1 MHIKQEEETITQ
13 ALVGILNHDYATR
26 GITWEMELEQTP
38 FVNSG
43 SSKKNRKKPD
53 VFVEIDGHEPVAI
66 EAKFADVR
74 GVKDQAIQHLGR
86 DYIYDYETQE
96 TAQLRVV
103 MAWRYPTRLRSVR
116 FRELEAELRSAEDLE
131 YVVIRLIDGTRYQ
144 IPGEGFV
151 QCNVKTIANTL
162 QALSLV
168 MKKVDDDSTAELSE
182 EGSEESSLDAQ
193 EVFAKLEELGKSR
206 QEMADFL
213 GITVGYLSHWSTG
226 RNPIPKKHH
235 AKIRKF
241 LSLDETEAQTS
252 DASAD

>member
-1 MHIKQEEETITQ
+1 MHIKQKEETITQ

-38 FVNSG
+38 FED
-43 SSKKNRKKPD
+43 SSRKPD
-53 VFVEIDGHEPVAI
+53 VFVEIDRHEPVAI
-66 EAKFADVR
+66 EAKFADVP
-74 GVKDQAIQHLGR
+74 GVESVERQAIRHLGR
-86 DYIYDYETQE
+86 DYIYDSETQE

-116 FRELEAELRSAEDLE
+116 FRELEDELRSAKDLE
-131 YVVIRLIDGTRYQ
+131 YLVIRLIDGTRYQ

-151 QCNVKTIANTL
+151 KCDVETIANTL

-168 MKKVDDDSTAELSE
+168 MKKVDDDSIAELSE
-182 EGSEESSLDAQ
+182 EGSEESSLDPE
-193 EVFAKLEELGKSR
+193 EVFAKLEELGISR
-206 QEMADFL
+206 QTMADFL
-213 GITVGYLSHWSTG
+213 GLTVYYLSHWSTG

-241 LSLDETEAQTS
+241 LSLDETEAQIS

>member
-1 MHIKQEEETITQ
+1 MHIKQEEKTITQ

-38 FVNSG
+38 FED
-43 SSKKNRKKPD
+43 SSKKPD

-74 GVKDQAIQHLGR
+74 GVESVERQAIRHLGR
-86 DYIYDYETQE
+86 DYIYDSETPE

-116 FRELEAELRSAEDLE
+116 FRELEEELCRAKDLE

-151 QCNVKTIANTL
+151 KCDVKTIANTL
-162 QALSLV
+162 EALSLV
-168 MKKVDDDSTAELSE
+168 MKKVDADSTVELSE
-182 EGSEESSLDAQ
+182 EVVEESSLDAQ
-193 EVFAKLEELGKSR
+193 EVFAKLKKLGKKP
-206 QEMADFL
+206 QDLADFL
-213 GITVGYLSHWSTG
+213 GLTAGYVSTLATG

-241 LSLDETEAQTS
+241 LSLDETEAQIT
-252 DASAD
+252 DASAN

>member
-1 MHIKQEEETITQ
+1 MHIKQEEKTITQ

-38 FVNSG
+38 FED
-43 SSKKNRKKPD
+43 SSRKPD

-103 MAWRYPTRLRSVR
+103 MAWRYPTRLRSMR
-116 FRELEAELRSAEDLE
+116 LRELKNELCRAEDLE

-151 QCNVKTIANTL
+151 QCDVKTIANTL
-162 QALSLV
+162 EALSLV
-168 MKKVDDDSTAELSE
+168 MKKVDADSTAELSE
-182 EGSEESSLDAQ
+182 EEVEESSLDAQ
-193 EVFAKLEELGKSR
+193 EVFAKLTELGKKH
-206 QEMADFL
+206 QDLADEL
-213 GITVGYLSHWSTG
+213 GLTVGYLWHWSTG
-226 RNPIPKKHH
+226 RSPIPKKHH

-241 LSLDETEAQTS
+241 LFLDETEAQITDTS
-252 DASAD
+252 DD